1 MPAGRPRLLTA
12 EMIEDVARIL
22 PTMPY
27 LEPLSDYLGVHR
39 TLLYQWIRRGRRE
52 ADRMAREGGITPV
65 PNEAI
70 FFELYYQVQKCRAE
84 SELTAIGVITKAAT
98 GYRREEKVVEE
109 RDEDGQLKK
118 KTTLYEYVEPDWRA
132 AAWKLEKTKRK
143 RYGKRRYIDPKEA
156 GQAPDPDAPL
166 PVEEPD
172 EAAVLAYLERYEEQQ
187 RRAEGQAV
195 AGAATLS
202 GNGGGKP
209 VDTKGGTPAPRR

>member
-39 TLLYQWIRRGRRE
+39 TLLYQ
-52 ADRMAREGGITPV
+52 
-65 PNEAI
+65 
-70 FFELYYQVQKCRAE
+70 